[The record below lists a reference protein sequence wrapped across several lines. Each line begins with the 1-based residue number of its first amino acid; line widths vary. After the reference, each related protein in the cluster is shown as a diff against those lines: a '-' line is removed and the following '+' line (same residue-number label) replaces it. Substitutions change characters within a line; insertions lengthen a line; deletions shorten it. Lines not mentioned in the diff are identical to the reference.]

1 MKKIKKSRRIILIV
15 LIIFTLF
22 MMIMPKYA
30 LRALWH
36 LEPNI
41 DDYKIFSNNV
51 IEAGEYQPWEIHND
65 YNKVALSDEV
75 LERIENYDPVAFLV
89 VRDKK
94 ILHETYWD
102 DYGENSISNSFSMAK
117 SIVSLLI
124 GAALDEGKIVSL
136 DQKVGDFIPSF
147 KEGNKNRITIRNLL
161 TMSAGTDWNESYS
174 SLFSPTT
181 ESYYGD
187 DLRGMVN
194 GLKSIKEPGKEFYYS
209 SIESEVLAMVVQS
222 ATGKSIS
229 QYASEKFWTQMGS
242 HNDALWSLDKKD
254 GIEKAYC
261 CFNSNVRDFAR
272 WGQLV
277 LNNGNWNGKQLISQS
292 YLEKALSP
300 ASYLVDETGEPLHYY
315 GYQWWIID
323 YKGYQIPY
331 MRGILGQYVFVI
343 REKNAVVVRLGHKR
357 SDELIGPNRK
367 DIYVYLDA
375 AFELLD

>member
-65 YNKVALSDEV
+65 YNKAALSDEV

-174 SLFSPTT
+174 SLF
-181 ESYYGD
+181 
-187 DLRGMVN
+187 
-194 GLKSIKEPGKEFYYS
+194 
-209 SIESEVLAMVVQS
+209 
-222 ATGKSIS
+222 
-229 QYASEKFWTQMGS
+229 
-242 HNDALWSLDKKD
+242 
-254 GIEKAYC
+254 
-261 CFNSNVRDFAR
+261 
-272 WGQLV
+272 
-277 LNNGNWNGKQLISQS
+277 
-292 YLEKALSP
+292 
-300 ASYLVDETGEPLHYY
+300 
-315 GYQWWIID
+315 
-323 YKGYQIPY
+323 
-331 MRGILGQYVFVI
+331 
-343 REKNAVVVRLGHKR
+343 
-357 SDELIGPNRK
+357 
-367 DIYVYLDA
+367 
-375 AFELLD
+375 